1 MNIIDRFFKV
11 VKKYP
16 NRICVEDTEKKFT
29 YLDLSN
35 ISNKIAN
42 NINSFSGENRILILL
57 KQGFHAYGAMFGSLL
72 SGGYYSAC
80 NIDAPI
86 EKKKKILKIF
96 SPTIIISTKKEYKK
110 LISSK
115 KSTISFID
123 IEKLSNNFFNQSFR
137 KHRYAYVCFTSGS
150 TGDPKGVIISQK
162 SLSNYIDW
170 AIKNMK
176 LSINDRW
183 SQHPN
188 ISFDLSVLDIYGA
201 LCSGGTLYPFNSAMD
216 RMMPAQAIKKFNLT
230 IWNSVPSVI
239 GMMIKAGQLKSKFLK
254 SLRLAS
260 FCGEPLLK
268 YHVKYFLKACP
279 KIIIHNTYGPTESTV
294 SMTLIKIN
302 KDVDLD
308 KICDESV
315 SIGKSITNTN
325 LYLFG
330 GQNKNEGEIV
340 ITGKQLADGYWKLPK
355 ENKKSFKKIKVNGK
369 FLRAYFTGDWAKK
382 KNGYLFFKKRLDR
395 QSKIKGYR
403 IELDAIDNQISK
415 LTKCQ
420 SLSVVVK
427 NKLYCFIEKNKNKNK
442 INLEKINLKLRKKI
456 DDYCIPNKYIFIDVF
471 PRNQNDKIDLNKIVQ
486 EYL

>member
-1 MNIIDRFFKV
+1 MNVIDRFSKV

-16 NRICVEDTEKKFT
+16 NRICVEDSGKKFT
-29 YLDLSN
+29 YSDLAD
-35 ISNKIAN
+35 ISNKLAY
-42 NINSFSGENRILILL
+42 NINNFPGENRILILL
-57 KQGFHAYGAMFGSLL
+57 KQGFFAYGAMFGSLL

-86 EKKKKILKIF
+86 DKKKKILKIF
-96 SPTIIISTKKEYKK
+96 NPNIIISTKKEFKK
-110 LISSK
+110 LFNSK
-115 KSTISFID
+115 KNSIYFID
-123 IEKLSNNFFNQSFR
+123 IEKRLKNYFNKSYK
-137 KHRYAYVCFTSGS
+137 KHKYAYVCFTSGS

-216 RMMPAQAIKKFNLT
+216 RMMPAQAIKKFSLT

-239 GMMIKAGQLKSKFLK
+239 SMMIKSGQLKSKFLK

-279 KIIIHNTYGPTESTV
+279 KITIHNTYGPTESTV

-302 KDVDLD
+302 KNIDLN

-315 SIGKSITNTN
+315 SIGKPIINTN

-340 ITGKQLADGYWKLPK
+340 ITGKQLADGYWKLPE
-355 ENKKSFKKIKVNGK
+355 ENKKSFKKIRVKGK
-369 FLRAYFTGDWAKK
+369 FLKAYFTGDWAKR
-382 KNGYLFFKKRLDR
+382 KNGNLFFKKRIDR
-395 QSKIKGYR
+395 QSKIKGFR

-420 SLSVVVK
+420 TLTTVYK
-427 NKLYCFIEKNKNKNK
+427 NKLYCFVEKNKNEVD
-442 INLEKINLKLRKKI
+442 LESVTSKLRKKI
-456 DDYCIPNKYIFIDVF
+456 DDYCIPSQYIFIKEF
-471 PRNQNDKIDLNKIVQ
+471 PRNQNDKIDLKRIIKNF
-486 EYL
+486 L